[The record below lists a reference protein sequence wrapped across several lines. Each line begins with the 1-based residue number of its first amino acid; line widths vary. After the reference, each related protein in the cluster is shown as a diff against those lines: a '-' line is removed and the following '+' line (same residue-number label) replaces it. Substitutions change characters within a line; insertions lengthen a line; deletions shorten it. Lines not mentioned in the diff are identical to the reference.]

1 MCPSTFKVII
11 ILLAFLANSA
21 FAIDTSAEEATCA
34 EIGFKRKT
42 ESFAN
47 CVLELV
53 SRKSKNS
60 LTAPTASTNTPANPD
75 DALCQ
80 RNGFKPGTNDYSQCR
95 LQINNAKALSSQQA
109 QAAERQRAE
118 ARRQGD
124 INSSLDLMALG
135 GRMMAGQSPYA
146 LQNIGSALNGQVAPP
161 IQQDMSGSS
170 LPRVYNLP
178 GGRSMT
184 CTTMG
189 SVTNCN

>member
-1 MCPSTFKVII
+1 MYSSIVKVIF
-11 ILLAFLANSA
+11 LFLAMTSGV
-21 FAIDTSAEEATCA
+21 AIALDTASEEKTCI

-53 SRKSKNS
+53 GRKSNKTS
-60 LTAPTASTNTPANPD
+60 VAVTAPSNPD

-95 LQINNAKALSSQQA
+95 LQINNAKAQAAQLA

-118 ARRQGD
+118 AQNQKEIDGY
-124 INSSLDLMALG
+124 LELMALG

-161 IQQDMSGSS
+161 LQQDMGG
-170 LPRVYNLP
+170 PRIYNLP

-189 SVTNCN
+189 SVTNCM